1 MDKSINIKGYQEY
14 KEWLMNLKSKI
25 RSSQIKAALAVNAE
39 LIGFYW
45 DLGKMISEKQTA
57 WGTSFLEQLSK
68 DLKDEFPNMN
78 GLSFRNLKYCR
89 QFYQFYA
96 SPIGQQVVAQLEMQT
111 QAGEEIIQQPV
122 GQTLQQLVAEIQP
135 SDKNKKPQATDLIW
149 QQLVAQ
155 IPWGHNIL
163 IFSKSTDQQEALFYI
178 QKTIE
183 NGWSRAVL
191 SLQIESG
198 LYSRQGKAITNFKN
212 TLPENSSDLA
222 HQLLKDPYQ
231 FDFLTLTEN
240 YRERELENALVENI
254 TKFLLELGSGF
265 AYVGKQVPLQV
276 GDKEYAIDLLFYH
289 LKLRAYVVIELKAT
303 EFEPEF
309 AGKLSFYLSAAND
322 LLKHP
327 TDNPTIGLMICKN
340 KNNIIVEYALKNI
353 NQPIGVSEY
362 ELTKQFPEQFR
373 SSLPTIEEIENE
385 LKSV

>member
-1 MDKSINIKGYQEY
+1 MLDKTYKDWLIGLKG
-14 KEWLMNLKSKI
+14 KI
-25 RSSQIKAALAVNAE
+25 RSAQLKAAVAVNAE
-39 LIGFYW
+39 LISLYW
-45 DLGKMISEKQTA
+45 DLGKMIAEKQTA
-57 WGTSFLEQLSK
+57 WGTKFIDQLSK
-68 DLKDEFPNMN
+68 DLKAEFPDMD

-96 SPIGQQVVAQLEMQT
+96 SSIGQQVVAQLENHT
-111 QAGEEIIQQPV
+111 QAGEEIVQQPV
-122 GQTLQQLVAEIQP
+122 GPIVQQAVAQLEISQ
-135 SDKNKKPQATDLIW
+135 KTAGVNW
-149 QQLVAQ
+149 QQLVSK

-163 IFSKSTDQQEALFYI
+163 IFSKSSNTDEALFYI

-191 SLQIESG
+191 TLQIESG

-212 TLPENSSDLA
+212 TLPDVSSDLA

-231 FDFLTLTEN
+231 FDFLTLTDN

-265 AYVGKQVPLQV
+265 AYVGRQVPLKV
-276 GDKEYAIDLLFYH
+276 GEKEFAIDLLFYH

-327 TDNPTIGLMICKN
+327 TDNPTIGLMICKT
-340 KNNIIVEYALKNI
+340 KNDIIVEYALKNI
-353 NQPIGVSEY
+353 NQPIGISEY

-385 LKSV
+385 LKDKEPNNITN

>member
-1 MDKSINIKGYQEY
+1 MLDKTY
-14 KEWLMNLKSKI
+14 KDWLIELKRTI
-25 RSSQIKAALAVNAE
+25 RSTQIKASLAVNAT
-39 LIGFYW
+39 IIQFYW

-57 WGTSFLEQLSK
+57 WGTKFIDQLSK
-68 DLKDEFPNMN
+68 DLKAEFPEME
-78 GLSFRNLKYCR
+78 GFSRRNLFNTVK
-89 QFYQFYA
+89 FYSFY
-96 SPIGQQVVAQLEMQT
+96 S
-111 QAGEEIIQQPV
+111 IIQQPV
-122 GQTLQQLVAEIQP
+122 GAIVQQAVALLEISKQTADV
-135 SDKNKKPQATDLIW
+135 NW
-149 QQLVAQ
+149 QQLVAK

-163 IFSKSTDQQEALFYI
+163 IFSKSADVSEAGFYI

-191 SLQIESG
+191 SLQIESR

-212 TLPENSSDLA
+212 TLPDVSSDLA

-254 TKFLLELGSGF
+254 TRFLLELGSGF
-265 AYVGKQVPLQV
+265 AYVGRQVPLKV
-276 GDKEYAIDLLFYH
+276 GEKEFAIDLLFYH

-327 TDNPTIGLMICKN
+327 TDNPTIGLMICKT
-340 KNNIIVEYALKNI
+340 KNDIIVEYALKNI
-353 NQPIGVSEY
+353 NQPIGISEY

-385 LKSV
+385 LKDKELNDLTN